1 MSSTKDISV
10 VTPRVHAIAQVI
22 FAHELLGVGVHNEG
36 SYLEPSKPMKQHRDD
51 PVSMVWLSEGG
62 SPGYFSQVEID
73 GVIYEVDSFF
83 YGIYY
88 WFLMLCHRKVT
99 LLL

>member
-51 PVSMVWLSEGG
+51 PVSMVWFSEGG
-62 SPGYFSQVEID
+62 SPGYFSKVEID
-73 GVIYEVDSFF
+73 GVIYEVGEF
-83 YGIYY
+83 
-88 WFLMLCHRKVT
+88 